1 MTKPKL
7 SVETGQV
14 QLHNQKMNDWLAF
27 YNTERAHTGRYPQGR
42 TPWETLIG
50 ARKMRPR

>member
-14 QLHNQKMNDWLAF
+14 QYSAGNATTHKNG
-27 YNTERAHTGRYPQGR
+27 EVSSRYKKSPHQGMD
-42 TPWETLIG
+42 I
-50 ARKMRPR
+50 